1 MNLAGFTSS
10 MLPEIESELQR
21 QIARLNEP
29 HTQPFYE
36 MLTYHMGWTGD
47 GAGAA
52 ATGKRIRPLLLL
64 LTCAAAGGNWMDALP
79 AAASV
84 ELVHNF
90 SLIHDDIEDNS
101 DKRRGRETVWVK
113 WGLPHAVNAGDGLF
127 ALSGLAVSDLSAK
140 YSAKVVVRTEQ
151 LLFTTLL
158 DLTRGQFLDMAFE
171 NRGDLTVDDYWPMV
185 SGKTAALLS
194 ACTGIG
200 ALLGGAKEADQV
212 IYRDFGHSLGMAFQV
227 LDDYLG
233 IWGDPATTGKSI
245 ASDLAAGKKSLPVLY
260 GLGKQ
265 GPFAQRWIKGPLNPD
280 EIPQMADELAS
291 EGGKLYTLEMAD
303 QMTDLSLASLREVAP
318 HGDAGGALFE
328 LVQMLLARQG

>member
-1 MNLAGFTSS
+1 MNLADFTSS
-10 MLPEIESELQR
+10 MLPEIEGELRR
-21 QIARLNEP
+21 QIARLDAP

-47 GAGAA
+47 GAGAE

-64 LTCAAAGGNWMDALP
+64 LTCAAAGGNWADAMP
-79 AAASV
+79 AAAGV

-101 DKRRGRETVWVK
+101 DERRGRETVWVK

-127 ALSGLAVSDLSAK
+127 VLSGLAVTDLSAK
-140 YSAKVVVRTEQ
+140 YPAKTVLRAAQELSATC
-151 LLFTTLL
+151 L
-158 DLTRGQFLDMAFE
+158 DLTRGQFMDMSFE
-171 NRGDLTVDDYWPMV
+171 KRNDLTVDDYWPMV
-185 SGKTAALLS
+185 SGKTAALLA

-200 ALLGGAKEADQV
+200 ALLGGAKEAVQQ

-233 IWGDPATTGKSI
+233 IWGDPASTGKST

-260 GLGKQ
+260 GLGKK
-265 GPFAQRWIKGPLNPD
+265 GPFAQRWIQGPLNPE
-280 EIPQMADELAS
+280 EIPPMADELAS
-291 EGGKLYTLEMAD
+291 EGAKLYTLEMAD

-318 HGDAGGALFE
+318 QGDAGGALFE
-328 LVQMLLARQG
+328 LVQMLLARRG

>member
-1 MNLAGFTSS
+1 MNLADFSKA
-10 MLPEIESELQR
+10 MLPEIEGELQR
-21 QIARLNEP
+21 QISRLNEAN
-29 HTQPFYE
+29 TRPFYE

-64 LTCAAAGGNWMDALP
+64 LTCAAAGGNWQDALP

-113 WGLPHAVNAGDGLF
+113 WGLPLALNAGDGLF
-127 ALSGLAVSDLSAK
+127 MLSGLAATDLSAK
-140 YSAKVVVRTEQ
+140 YPPKTVVKTGQ
-151 LLFTTLL
+151 QLFTTCL
-158 DLTRGQFLDMAFE
+158 DLTRGQFLDMSFE
-171 NRGDLTVDDYWPMV
+171 NRNDLTMDDYWPMV

-194 ACTGIG
+194 VCTGIG
-200 ALLGGAKEADQV
+200 ALLGGAREAAQGM
-212 IYRDFGHSLGMAFQV
+212 YRDFGHSLGMAFQV

-265 GPFAQRWIKGPLNPD
+265 GRFAERWLKGPLNPE

-291 EGGKLYTLEMAD
+291 EGAKLYTLEMAD

-318 HGDAGGALFE
+318 QGDAGGALFE
-328 LVQMLLARQG
+328 FVQMLLARQG

>member
-1 MNLAGFTSS
+1 

>member
-1 MNLAGFTSS
+1 MNLTDFTTS
-10 MLPEIESELQR
+10 MLPEIEAELHR

-29 HTQPFYE
+29 HTQLFYE

-47 GAGAA
+47 GAGAE

-64 LTCAAAGGNWMDALP
+64 LTCTSAGGDWMNALP

-101 DKRRGRETVWVK
+101 EKRRGRDTVWVQ
-113 WGLPHAVNAGDGLF
+113 WGLPHAINAGDGLF
-127 ALSGLAVSDLSAK
+127 ALSSLAVADLSAK
-140 YSAKVVVRTEQ
+140 YPAKIVLRTAQ
-151 LLFTTLL
+151 QLFTTCL
-158 DLTRGQFLDMAFE
+158 DLTRGQYLDMAFE
-171 NRGDLTVDDYWPMV
+171 TRNDLTIDDYWPMV

-194 ACTGIG
+194 ACTGMG
-200 ALLGGAKEADQV
+200 ALLGGAKESV
-212 IYRDFGHSLGMAFQV
+212 HEIYRDFGHSLGMAFQV

-260 GLGKQ
+260 GLAKKGA
-265 GPFAQRWIKGPLNPD
+265 FAQRWTRGPLTPE

-291 EGGKLYTLEMAD
+291 EGAKLYTLETAD
-303 QMTDLSLASLREVAP
+303 QMTDLSMASLREVAP
-318 HGDAGGALFE
+318 QGDAGGALFE
-328 LVQMLLARQG
+328 MVQQLLARQG

>member
-1 MNLAGFTSS
+1 
-10 MLPEIESELQR
+10 
-21 QIARLNEP
+21 
-29 HTQPFYE
+29 
-36 MLTYHMGWTGD
+36 
-47 GAGAA
+47 
-52 ATGKRIRPLLLL
+52 
-64 LTCAAAGGNWMDALP
+64 
-79 AAASV
+79 
-84 ELVHNF
+84 
-90 SLIHDDIEDNS
+90 
-101 DKRRGRETVWVK
+101 
-113 WGLPHAVNAGDGLF
+113 
-127 ALSGLAVSDLSAK
+127 
-140 YSAKVVVRTEQ
+140 
-151 LLFTTLL
+151 
-158 DLTRGQFLDMAFE
+158 MAFE

>member
-1 MNLAGFTSS
+1 

-265 GPFAQRWIKGPLNPD
+265 GPFAQRWIKGHLNPD